1 MSNTIN
7 NTMDNVTTTTADF
20 IDFDLIK
27 ADLTDVLNYVKETK
41 PENLDKKALKTLRD
55 NLSQLETIL
64 NNVLGDKPKDEKK
77 ATKKTTKK
85 ATAKKTEIETF
96 DNDEGKKFYD
106 NLKVGDE
113 FQYVMANGTII
124 TAKKVETKSKS
135 GLTAACEVI
144 SGLEIAEG
152 KTAKRYP
159 KFSKLVKVEEAK
171 TVAKAESVEAEP
183 VQNVEKPIE
192 QAKTAVK
199 TEKPIEQKVVQMA
212 ASVET
217 NFNDT
222 ETNDDDLFN
231 FDINDLDKDFDIE

>member
-1 MSNTIN
+1 MNTTIDT
-7 NTMDNVTTTTADF
+7 TMDTVATSTADF

-41 PENLDKKALKTLRD
+41 PENLDKEALKALRD

-64 NNVLGDKPKDEKK
+64 TNAIGDKPKTEKK
-77 ATKKTTKK
+77 
-85 ATAKKTEIETF
+85 TAKKAEVKTF
-96 DNDEGKKFYD
+96 RDAEGKAFYD
-106 NLKVGDE
+106 NLKVGDT

-144 SGLEIAEG
+144 SGMEIAEG
-152 KTAKRYP
+152 KTARRYP
-159 KFSKLVKVEEAK
+159 KFNKLVKVQNTEK
-171 TVAKAESVEAEP
+171 P
-183 VQNVEKPIE
+183 VQN
-192 QAKTAVK
+192 
-199 TEKPIEQKVVQMA
+199 TEKPVENTEKPVEETEKPVEETAKTDEVKQPIAEEIKQA

-222 ETNDDDLFN
+222 EIDDGDSLD